1 MRITLTYYLIM
12 STSLLN
18 DSSINTQTFHMTIW
32 PAGTDLLLVTF
43 NQSRAPFILLVKF
56 FDNIILKITLQWHQ
70 IHIYNEQPASP
81 CPQLTYK
88 DNNVPKM
95 DSITAFLNPSFCHH
109 CHALLGDFFHSLSA
123 TKPQW
128 VSISDPVNDDK
139 DTVWL
144 TFLGLNIMLD

>member
-95 DSITAFLNPSFCHH
+95 DSIMAFLNPVFATIAMH
-109 CHALLGDFFHSLSA
+109 CLVIFFIPYQLQSLNGFPSQ
-123 TKPQW
+123 TQLMMIKILFDSPSW
-128 VSISDPVNDDK
+128 VW
-139 DTVWL
+139 T
-144 TFLGLNIMLD
+144 